1 MVGIVDSSQNHTRPA
16 RSLARLGTLSAGAV
30 CRAAE
35 IEFCVRCRD
44 RIMGAVIGPAFTSL
58 YQWRRDKRGDSV
70 TAERQPTT
78 TPSQNRGSAPRQA
91 CPAQSRLR
99 FSDLPPR
106 SPHTLIPVRSEGRKG
121 GESEWGA
128 FGSGGSLGARR
139 FFRRVIIALMR
150 PSKIFGFVVPQLFD
164 LVVRIRHMP
173 KSGFHRC
180 RLRGLN
186 SRPSV
191 YKTAALPLS

>member
-1 MVGIVDSSQNHTRPA
+1 M
-16 RSLARLGTLSAGAV
+16 
-30 CRAAE
+30 
-35 IEFCVRCRD
+35 
-44 RIMGAVIGPAFTSL
+44 
-58 YQWRRDKRGDSV
+58 
-70 TAERQPTT
+70 
-78 TPSQNRGSAPRQA
+78 
-91 CPAQSRLR
+91 
-99 FSDLPPR
+99 
-106 SPHTLIPVRSEGRKG
+106 
-121 GESEWGA
+121 GA

-150 PSKIFGFVVPQLFD
+150 PSKIFGLVVPQLFD